1 MERQKKRPLRTE
13 PPEKK
18 AQSSPRGAAHR
29 KNAPERGR
37 EAPLK
42 QAAPKRRFDLH
53 RIFSSAEI
61 VLVGKDLG
69 AIWRNKGA
77 RALLMLLPVVLVVLV
92 PLLYSVAI
100 SFLPTEESLA
110 MPERLAAMLHGL
122 EGPVSYTHLDVYKR
136 QGIFPH
142 QQLVDCHR
150 GQHHAGPQHGEHI
163 RDSGD

>member
-1 MERQKKRPLRTE
+1 M
-13 PPEKK
+13 
-18 AQSSPRGAAHR
+18 
-29 KNAPERGR
+29 
-37 EAPLK
+37 K

-122 EGPVSYTHLDVYKR
+122 EGH
-136 QGIFPH
+136 
-142 QQLVDCHR
+142 
-150 GQHHAGPQHGEHI
+150 GPAS
-163 RDSGD
+163 SGWRLLPRCCAQCFFSVCRSCAP